1 MISSLGKAKFFFPS
15 GKRIGL
21 WPLPFTSWVTAQ
33 LKLTTTIF
41 SKANGV
47 ILTDSQGGEE

>member
-1 MISSLGKAKFFFPS
+1 MINSLGKAKFFFQS

-33 LKLTTTIF
+33 LKLATIF